1 MGRSRRPFVA
11 GALAG
16 LVALLAACSTTPS
29 GPTATSSTDAGYTS
43 ADGTTKTWPVGRRTG
58 PVTLAGKD
66 ADGTARDVTAWRGDV
81 VLVNTWY
88 AACPPCRA
96 EAPDLVAIA
105 NDDASRGLHVIG
117 VNSTDAAG
125 TAAAFARQ
133 FSVPYPTIIDSDG
146 SAIAALQGVVPVNAV
161 PTTVLLDRQGRV
173 AARILGRV
181 DPSTVRSIVDQL
193 LAEGGA
199 PTASASPIPSAGTP

>member
-1 MGRSRRPFVA
+1 MGRSRRPFV

-16 LVALLAACSTTPS
+16 LVVLLAGCSTTPAQPA
-29 GPTATSSTDAGYTS
+29 PTSTDSGYVS
-43 ADGTTKTWPVGRRTG
+43 ADGTTRTWPAGQRTG
-58 PVTLAGKD
+58 PVALSGKD
-66 ADGTARDVTAWRGDV
+66 ADGTARDVAAWRGDV

-96 EAPDLVAIA
+96 EAPDLVALA
-105 NDDASRGLHVIG
+105 NADAARGLHVIG

-125 TAAAFARQ
+125 TAAAFGRQ
-133 FSVPYPTIIDSDG
+133 FSVPFPSIIDTDG

-173 AARILGRV
+173 AARILGRI

-199 PTASASPIPSAGTP
+199 PTATAPAVTSSAGS

>member
-1 MGRSRRPFVA
+1 MGPVRRSLA
-11 GALAG
+11 GAL
-16 LVALLAACSTTPS
+16 LVVLLAACSTPPS
-29 GPTATSSTDAGYTS
+29 ASTGTSTDKGYTS
-43 ADGTTKTWPVGRRTG
+43 ADGTTKTWPAGQRTG
-58 PVTLAGKD
+58 PVELSGTDSDGKAQDIAG
-66 ADGTARDVTAWRGDV
+66 WRGDV
-81 VLVNTWY
+81 VVVNTWY

-96 EAPDLVAIA
+96 EAPDLVALA
-105 NDDASRGLHVIG
+105 NDEKAKGLHVIG

-133 FSVPYPTIIDSDG
+133 FSVPYPSIIDTNG

-161 PTTVLLDRQGRV
+161 PTTVVLDREGRV

-181 DPSTVRSIVDQL
+181 DPSTLRSVVDQL

-199 PTASASPIPSAGTP
+199 AAAPTATSTGSR

>member
-1 MGRSRRPFVA
+1 MGPVRRSLA
-11 GALAG
+11 GAL
-16 LVALLAACSTTPS
+16 LVVLLAACSTTPAGS
-29 GPTATSSTDAGYTS
+29 TGTSTDKGYTS
-43 ADGTTKTWPVGRRTG
+43 ADGTTKTWPAGARTG
-58 PVTLAGKD
+58 PVELSGTD
-66 ADGTARDVTAWRGDV
+66 ADGKSQDIAGWRGDV

-96 EAPDLVAIA
+96 EAPDLVALA
-105 NDDASRGLHVIG
+105 NDEAANGLHVIG
-117 VNSTDAAG
+117 VNATDAAG

-133 FSVPYPTIIDSDG
+133 FSVPYPSIIDTNG

-161 PTTVLLDRQGRV
+161 PTTVVLDRQGRV

-193 LAEGGA
+193 LAEGGPA
-199 PTASASPIPSAGTP
+199 ATPAASAGSR